1 MSKSQTT
8 NIISLALI
16 VAGVGLLYWGYDL
29 SNSVEGQ
36 LSKTFSG
43 SESDNAMMA
52 YIGGAVSLV
61 VGIYLLRK

>member
-1 MSKSQTT
+1 MSKSQAT

-16 VAGVGLLYWGYDL
+16 VAGIGLLYWGYDL

-43 SESDNAMMA
+43 SESET
-52 YIGGAVSLV
+52 GQQFPE
-61 VGIYLLRK
+61 